1 MIDLVGL
8 GLLAVAVPGACFGLL
23 LWLAHLEDSLPG
35 NTRRP
40 PRRRTPSPI
49 LTFPARKAQP
59 QPPGPAP
66 AKAAQLGA
74 PASGPALAAFV
85 SLSEDG
91 STKR

>member
-35 NTRRP
+35 NTA
-40 PRRRTPSPI
+40 PRKRRTPAPI
-49 LTFPARKAQP
+49 LTFPARQP
-59 QPPGPAP
+59 HPEPSGPVP
-66 AKAAQLGA
+66 AKSAQLGA